1 MNIIFVILRWLRMF
15 HEIIF
20 RTILY
25 VDCAYNFPIEIT
37 VEPRGVRGQPRGL
50 GRHHIAELAE
60 LALHPCSRNVNAWNG
75 LSSDW
80 ASSIRFRRAEAQ
92 ANGMSNLQGA
102 SRQMRQRAAL
112 MPLMLHPEISLC
124 LPRRQIF
131 CKPQVSGN

>member
-1 MNIIFVILRWLRMF
+1 MNILFVILRWLRMF

-60 LALHPCSRNVNAWNG
+60 LAELCSSPMFSQCQRLEWTLKRLGKLHQIPPRGSASERHVELAGSVASNATTG
-75 LSSDW
+75 GPH
-80 ASSIRFRRAEAQ
+80 ATH
-92 ANGMSNLQGA
+92 
-102 SRQMRQRAAL
+102 AA
-112 MPLMLHPEISLC
+112 P
-124 LPRRQIF
+124 
-131 CKPQVSGN
+131 